1 MTFLLCDGI
10 RALVTQGI
18 VGVRVRSCVFF
29 LDAML
34 LRWMPSE
41 LHVGHEGL
49 ETAMGTTLDR
59 GSRLCCTVADKR
71 TDLFMLR
78 GFGSLCLLSVV

>member
-1 MTFLLCDGI
+1 M
-10 RALVTQGI
+10 
-18 VGVRVRSCVFF
+18 
-29 LDAML
+29 
-34 LRWMPSE
+34 
-41 LHVGHEGL
+41 GHEGL